1 MRGIAASLFA
11 LMVGLILAPAI
22 LVVEFHADRD
32 RIARELCVQRDV
44 VEDMRTCHG
53 ECQLSKRLRA
63 LEHEANAP
71 FPMERLESRFEPQV
85 PVGDVLRLVPPTPQ
99 RALAELN
106 GQPASRCG
114 RGYSLA
120 LPFLSGRL
128 IPLEP

>member
-1 MRGIAASLFA
+1 MRRASASVVL
-11 LMVGLILAPAI
+11 VLITIVMMAPA
-22 LVVEFHADRD
+22 VVLMDFTLHRD

-99 RALAELN
+99 PRRFAPCEAPVLSRALPVDELV
-106 GQPASRCG
+106 PWRS
-114 RGYSLA
+114 
-120 LPFLSGRL
+120 
-128 IPLEP
+128 

>member
-1 MRGIAASLFA
+1 
-11 LMVGLILAPAI
+11 
-22 LVVEFHADRD
+22 
-32 RIARELCVQRDV
+32 VQRDV

-99 RALAELN
+99 PRRYAPCEAPVLSRALPVDELV
-106 GQPASRCG
+106 PWRC
-114 RGYSLA
+114 
-120 LPFLSGRL
+120 
-128 IPLEP
+128 

>member
-22 LVVEFHADRD
+22 VVVEFHADRD

-63 LEHEANAP
+63 LEQEANAP
-71 FPMERLESRFEPQV
+71 FPMERLESRFEPQA
-85 PVGDVLRLVPPTPQ
+85 PVRDALRFSPPTPQ
-99 RALAELN
+99 PRRYAPCEAPVLSRALPVDELV
-106 GQPASRCG
+106 PWRS
-114 RGYSLA
+114 
-120 LPFLSGRL
+120 
-128 IPLEP
+128 